1 MSWTTDIKFTKGSYA
16 ISWSSLHTHRFLS
29 SRHEIQ
35 LIKLQFYSASKVTF
49 RPMKVWETLTHIKSM
64 LFLPFLANYLI
75 FMWVHV
81 KSLQSCLTLCDPMDC
96 SLPGS
101 SVFLGF
107 SRQEYWGGLW
117 FPSPGD
123 LPDPGIEP
131 TSLTSLA
138 LAGGFFTTST
148 TWEALWSLWKWK
160 SLSCVQISA
169 TSRTVACQA
178 PLSVEFSRQEYWSG

>member
-131 TSLTSLA
+131 TASAAPA
-138 LAGGFFTTST
+138 LAGGFFTTAPPGSPQMQYKQKQMNLT
-148 TWEALWSLWKWK
+148 VCQMSNIITLWWQW
-160 SLSCVQISA
+160 QGRRMA
-169 TSRTVACQA
+169 
-178 PLSVEFSRQEYWSG
+178 